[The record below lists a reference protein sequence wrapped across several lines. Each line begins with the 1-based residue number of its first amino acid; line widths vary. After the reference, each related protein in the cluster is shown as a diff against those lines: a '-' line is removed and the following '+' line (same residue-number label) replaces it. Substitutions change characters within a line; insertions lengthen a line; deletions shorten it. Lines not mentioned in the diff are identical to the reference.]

1 MESMSAIREEVEPN
15 SRQNFP
21 DLTSASWKR
30 MKTNGIQ
37 MNGKH
42 PSPYKIGLLNSFSGY
57 RHDQND
63 ALRSLLI
70 TSSFVIFLD
79 SSEILFTRKI
89 GVYCKE
95 QPQIANCVRSY
106 FVLTVPRAQ
115 RATVPGRP
123 FEFPLSQV
131 LDPLHLSDQ
140 PKEFDIYLTCAQF
153 RIYDICALI
162 DSL

>member
-1 MESMSAIREEVEPN
+1 MEPN

-30 MKTNGIQ
+30 IKTNGIQ

-70 TSSFVIFLD
+70 MSSFVISLD
-79 SSEILFTRKI
+79 SLEILSTREI
-89 GVYCKE
+89 GVCCKE
-95 QPQIANCVRSY
+95 QLQIANCVRSY

-115 RATVPGRP
+115 RAMVPGRL
-123 FEFPLSQV
+123 FEFPLFQV
-131 LDPLHLSDQ
+131 LDPWHPLDQ
-140 PKEFDIYLTCAQF
+140 AKEFEHIYFLVL
-153 RIYDICALI
+153 RIIP
-162 DSL
+162 